1 MTTLV
6 TSSKL
11 LATPTQVLID
21 TDVDFDDYLAMLY
34 LLKHPAINVTGI
46 SVTGSG
52 DVHLTPGV
60 QNVSNMLTLLNDE
73 NALKIPVARGAKA
86 PMIYSNT
93 FPGSDRDAADQHYQA
108 SFPATNPNPTIA
120 DAQTFLRDYFI
131 NSTAPTTVLC
141 IGGGSNFGRLFDA
154 AKSDAELRAA
164 LDKNLTRIVMMGGN
178 LLPQFVTPGAQG
190 NIQPTMQPTP
200 YYTNK
205 VAEWN
210 IFVDVRGAE
219 EIFASGI
226 PITLVALNATSQVPI
241 TADFVEQLAQIK
253 NPVAGFLTQVLTSS
267 TIVGGIDKYLDFW
280 DPLAACALTDPSLVT
295 TQTFSLRV
303 EQELNEEDDK
313 SGMII
318 VDNINGHA
326 IDVALSA
333 NADAVY
339 STYLEIIAR

>member
-1 MTTLV
+1 MTAPV
-6 TSSKL
+6 TSSKQ

-46 SVTGSG
+46 SVTGTG

-60 QNVSNMLTLLNDE
+60 QNVSNMLTLLNNE

-93 FPGSDRDAADQHYQA
+93 FPGSDRDAADQHYKA

-131 NSTAPTTVLC
+131 NSTTPTTVLC

-178 LLPQFVTPGAQG
+178 LLPKYVTPGAQG

-219 EIFASGI
+219 EIFTSGI

-241 TADFVEQLAQIK
+241 TTEFVDQLAKIN
-253 NPVAGFLTQVLTSS
+253 NPVAKFLTNVLNSS
-267 TIVGGIDKYLDFW
+267 TIVGGIGTYLDFW
-280 DPLAACALTDPSLVT
+280 DPLAACVLTDPSLVT
-295 TQTFSLRV
+295 TQKFSLRV
-303 EQELNEEDDK
+303 EQELDEEDDK
-313 SGMII
+313 SGMLI
-318 VDNINGHA
+318 VDDINGHTM
-326 IDVALSA
+326 DVALSA
-333 NADAVY
+333 DADAVY
-339 STYLEIIAR
+339 KTYLEIIAL

>member
-1 MTTLV
+1 MTTLS
-6 TSSKL
+6 TSPNSITL
-11 LATPTQVLID
+11 PTQVLID

-34 LLKHPAINVTGI
+34 LLKHPAIKVTGI
-46 SVTGSG
+46 TVTGTG

-60 QNVSNMLTLLNDE
+60 RNVSNMLTLLNDA
-73 NALKIPVARGAKA
+73 NVLKTPVAGGAKA

-93 FPGSDRDAADQHYQA
+93 FPGSERDAANQHYQA
-108 SFPATNPNPTIA
+108 PFPATNPNPTIA

-131 NSTAPTTVLC
+131 NSTSPTTLLC
-141 IGGGSNFGRLFDA
+141 IGGGSNYGRLFES
-154 AKSDAELRAA
+154 AKNDPELRAA

-210 IFVDVRGAE
+210 IFIDVRGAK
-219 EIFASGI
+219 EIFSSGI

-241 TADFVEQLAQIK
+241 TTAFVEKLAQIK
-253 NPVAGFLTQVLTSS
+253 NPVAEFLTTVLASS

-280 DPLAACALTDPSLVT
+280 DPLAACVLTDPSLVT
-295 TQTFSLRV
+295 TQKFSLRV
-303 EQELNEEDDK
+303 EQELDEEDDK

-318 VDNINGHA
+318 VDNINGHS

-339 STYLEIIAR
+339 SDYLKIIAR